1 MNEKLAAYLS
11 EAPDLYPHAL
21 EERFPHVI
29 DKIVTAWPLPER
41 AVAVFE
47 ELLVDK
53 RGGRQ
58 GFPADVAREIFRLS
72 VAYDELRV
80 KPLKL
85 AYEGLHGKPLEQPDV
100 WGVEARER
108 AVPQADANLKLR
120 PSDLLRAAENPDTA
134 PLLLFLKAG
143 MTADTRDARDW
154 TALMVACFHGNEAA
168 AKLLLQCGADPEAR
182 DRGGYTPLHWAAL
195 KGLLPIIELLAPR
208 ADCNARSAAGLT
220 PLLQAATG
228 GHAAAVQALLAA
240 GADPNLGSN
249 EGWMPLHKAVMNGH
263 LEVVRQLLAAG
274 ASALAEHS
282 SGETPASLATKAG
295 RDDILQLLAAAGA
308 GSAGDN
314 LRT

>member
-1 MNEKLAAYLS
+1 MNEKLKSYLGD
-11 EAPDLYPHAL
+11 APDLYPHAL
-21 EERFPHVI
+21 EARYPHVI
-29 DKIVTAWPLPER
+29 EKILAAWPSPER

-85 AYEGLHGKPLEQPDV
+85 AYEGLHGKSLEQRDV
-100 WGVEARER
+100 WGVEGRER
-108 AVPQADANLKLR
+108 GVPQADTNLKLR
-120 PSDLLRAAENPDTA
+120 ASDLFRAAENPDTS

-143 MTADTRDARDW
+143 MAADTRDARDW
-154 TALMVACFHGNEAA
+154 TSLMVASFHGNVDA
-168 AKLLLQCGADPEAR
+168 AKLLIEYGADPQAR
-182 DRGGYTPLHWAAL
+182 DRGGYTPLHWAAM
-195 KGLLPIIELLAPR
+195 KGFLTIIELLAPR

-228 GHAAAVQALLAA
+228 GHTAGVQVLIAA
-240 GADPNLGSN
+240 GADPNVASN
-249 EGWMPLHKAVMNGH
+249 EGWTPLHKAVMNGH
-263 LEVVRQLLAAG
+263 IEVVKLLLAAG

-282 SGETPASLATKAG
+282 SGDTPISLATKAA
-295 RDDILQLLAAAGA
+295 REDILEALRAAGA
-308 GSAGDN
+308 PAP
-314 LRT
+314 R